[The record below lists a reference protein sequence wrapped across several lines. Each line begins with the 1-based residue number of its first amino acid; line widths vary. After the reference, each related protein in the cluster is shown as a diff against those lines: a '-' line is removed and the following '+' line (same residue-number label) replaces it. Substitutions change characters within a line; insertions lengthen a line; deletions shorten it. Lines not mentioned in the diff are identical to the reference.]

1 MDFRLT
7 PQQELF
13 KRTVREFSEKVIAP
27 RSREID
33 QKAQGIPEDI
43 IQGMA
48 DLGIFGVTIPEKYG
62 GTAQPGEEMVYA
74 YLAVH
79 ELGRAELSMSLPVY
93 TLLNLGWA
101 YMLAQHGTEDAKREV
116 LPHVAKG
123 EWFIGIC
130 TTEPGGGS
138 DLARIKTVATKKGDK
153 YVINGEKV
161 FISGVTEARKRGGGH
176 LTLFRTNPELG
187 NKGMTFAFVPINQ
200 QGITTTLFDDMGRMG
215 LSTGGIAYKNVELAP
230 HYVLGQENKGFY
242 LNMEGFNAARILV
255 CAACTGGAERALELS
270 ADYTKQRVLFGRP
283 LANFEGISFE
293 IADDYAKL
301 EMLKNQLLKSAWMV
315 DQYYQDPS
323 SFTRKEIN
331 SSVAICKLTAPLL
344 TLDIAKHAMMY
355 QGALGYT
362 KETPLEMLMRG
373 VMSYVVGAEGGANVM
388 RIIIAREFIGDVA
401 VPYRGSAKT

>member
-13 KRTVREFSEKVIAP
+13 RRTVREFAEKEIAP

-33 QKAQGIPEDI
+33 QKAQGIPEEI
-43 IQGMA
+43 IQGMV
-48 DLGIFGVTIPEKYG
+48 DLGIFGVTIPEEYG
-62 GTAQPGEEMVYA
+62 GTANPGEEMVYA

-79 ELGRAELSMSLPVY
+79 EIGRAEMSMSLPVY
-93 TLLNLGWA
+93 LLLNLGWS
-101 YMLAQHGTEDAKREV
+101 YLLARHGTEEAKREV

-138 DLARIKTVATKKGDK
+138 DLANIKTVATKQGGK
-153 YVINGEKV
+153 YVMNGEKV
-161 FISGVTEARKRGGGH
+161 YISGVTEAKKRGGGH
-176 LTLFRTNPELG
+176 LTLFRTAPELG
-187 NKGMTFAFVPINQ
+187 NKGMTFAYVPI
-200 QGITTTLFDDMGRMG
+200 GLPGVTTTLFDDMGRMG
-215 LSTGGIAYKNVELAP
+215 LSTGGIAYKNVALDP
-230 HYVLGQENKGFY
+230 KYVLAGENKGFY
-242 LNMEGFNAARILV
+242 INMEGFNAARVLV

-270 ADYTKQRVLFGRP
+270 AEYVKQRVLFGRA

-301 EMLKNQLLKSAWMV
+301 EMLKNTLLKSAWLV

-323 SFTRKEIN
+323 SVTRKELN
-331 SSVAICKLTAPLL
+331 TNVAVCKATAPLL

-373 VMSYVVGAEGGANVM
+373 VMSYVVGAEGGANIM
-388 RIIIAREFIGDVA
+388 KIIIGREFIGDIA
-401 VPYRGSAKT
+401 VPYRG